1 MKQSQEVT
9 KMLKLYIKLVK
20 VGERTIDSIPP
31 EHREKVRA
39 ALEAEGI
46 IVE

>member
-1 MKQSQEVT
+1 
-9 KMLKLYIKLVK
+9 MLKLYIKLVK

-39 ALEAEGI
+39 ALEAEEI

>member
-1 MKQSQEVT
+1 
-9 KMLKLYIKLVK
+9 MLKLYIKLVK

>member
-1 MKQSQEVT
+1 MKQSQEAI

-20 VGERTIDSIPP
+20 VGDRTIDSIPP
-31 EHREKVRA
+31 EYREKVRA